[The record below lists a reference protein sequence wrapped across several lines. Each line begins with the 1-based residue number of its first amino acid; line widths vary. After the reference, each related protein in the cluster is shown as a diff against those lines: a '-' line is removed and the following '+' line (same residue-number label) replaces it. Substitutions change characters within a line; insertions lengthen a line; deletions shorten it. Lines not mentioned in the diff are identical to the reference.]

1 MNKIISRMLV
11 LGLLFSFVQAQDR
24 DIDKDEAR
32 NVKTKSA
39 EKEKVKSAENESSS
53 RIQDAGADL
62 GNVSDKRGSAKKGGP
77 GGKAVLSGQSSRET
91 GSAAPTRKP
100 SNKKAKGG
108 FFSRL
113 FGRSKAASKEQADG
127 QSQFGQKPSQKGEPH
142 QKKSDDEGDSGPK
155 PQGPDDSRP

>member
-62 GNVSDKRGSAKKGGP
+62 GSVRDNRGSAKKGGP

-91 GSAAPTRKP
+91 GSAAPARKS
-100 SNKKAKGG
+100 SNKAKGG

-142 QKKSDDEGDSGPK
+142 QKKSDDEDESGPK
-155 PQGPDDSRP
+155 PQGPDNGRP